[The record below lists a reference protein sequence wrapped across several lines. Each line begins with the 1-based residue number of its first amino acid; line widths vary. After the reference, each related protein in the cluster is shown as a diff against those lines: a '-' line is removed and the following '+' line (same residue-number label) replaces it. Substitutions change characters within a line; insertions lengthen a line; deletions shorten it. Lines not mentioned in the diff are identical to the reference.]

1 MERQHSS
8 KLIQHLGIIAG
19 VCKEIRLAELIDS
32 HVDNGDRKVT
42 VGEAAVAM
50 VLNAMGFTGR
60 PLYLTSRFYE
70 SRPVDTLIREEL
82 SSKDFHDYSLGTAL
96 DKLYEYGITE
106 LFFSVAS
113 QILAD
118 QGIEARFAH
127 LDSTTFSVYGEYN
140 GEAEEVSD
148 GVIHITKG
156 YSKDNA
162 PELNQVVAQMISVN
176 KTTLPLWIEALS
188 GNSSDKK
195 SFKETVKKFQ
205 KQFNR
210 EEMPYIVADSAFYT
224 KDNIAGCSAELRWVT
239 RVPETIKDTKDLY
252 CSIAGEEMQQI
263 GGGYWYIRVGS
274 EYAGVPQRWLLIFS
288 EKAYEREMKTF
299 RKNLE
304 KELEKK
310 EKELKHLRNT
320 AYACA
325 ADAEKGAQAFSR
337 KLKHLH
343 FDYQVYERPH
353 YEGKGRPKAG
363 STPTSTSWFIEGQL
377 SYDEQRIEA
386 DRLRKGKFIV
396 ATNELDDK
404 IISDR
409 QLIEVYKD
417 QNVSVERGF
426 RFLKDP
432 LFYADRLFLK
442 KPERVMALIM
452 IMTLSLLVYSL
463 AEQRI
468 RAALK
473 EQGAHI
479 WDQKNKPT
487 DNPTARWVFTIF
499 EDVLL
504 LYTHSDKGITVQAMN
519 LRAEHEIV
527 INSLGEHY
535 RKMYF
540 L

>member
-1 MERQHSS
+1 
-8 KLIQHLGIIAG
+8 
-19 VCKEIRLAELIDS
+19 
-32 HVDNGDRKVT
+32 
-42 VGEAAVAM
+42 
-50 VLNAMGFTGR
+50 
-60 PLYLTSRFYE
+60 
-70 SRPVDTLIREEL
+70 
-82 SSKDFHDYSLGTAL
+82 
-96 DKLYEYGITE
+96 LYECGITE

-118 QGIEARFAH
+118 QGIETRFAH

-140 GEAEEVSD
+140 DETEELSD
-148 GVIHITKG
+148 AVVHITKG

-162 PELNQVVAQMISVN
+162 PELNQIVAQMISVN
-176 KTTLPLWIEALS
+176 KTALPLWIEALS
-188 GNSSDKK
+188 GNSNDKK
-195 SFKETVKKFQ
+195 AFRETVKKFQ
-205 KQFNR
+205 KQFTK
-210 EEMPYIVADSAFYT
+210 EGMPYIVADSAFYT
-224 KDNIAGCSAELRWVT
+224 KENISGCANELRWVT
-239 RVPETIKDTKDLY
+239 RVSETIKEVKDLY
-252 CSIAGEEMQQI
+252 YSIAVEEM
-263 GGGYWYIRVGS
+263 IRVGS
-274 EYAGVPQRWLLIFS
+274 EYAGVSQRCLLIFS

-310 EKELKHLRNT
+310 EKELKHLQLEYR
-320 AYACA
+320 
-325 ADAEKGAQAFSR
+325 
-337 KLKHLH
+337 
-343 FDYQVYERPH
+343 VYEKPY

-363 STPTSTSWFIEGQL
+363 STPSSVFWFIEASL
-377 SYDEQRIEA
+377 SYDDKRIEA
-386 DRLRKGKFIV
+386 DRLRKGKFVV
-396 ATNELDDK
+396 ATNELDQDILSDEK
-404 IISDR
+404 I
-409 QLIEVYKD
+409 IEVYKD

-432 LFYADRLFLK
+432 LFYADQLFLK

-463 AEQRI
+463 AERRI

-473 EQGAHI
+473 EEGAHI
-479 WDQKNKPT
+479 WNQKNKPT

-504 LYTHSDKGITVQAMN
+504 LYIHSPDEVTVQAIN